1 MLESRPDHPPLFDRL
16 IKRCF
21 DLYDEIGRSEY
32 RAKQIEENQT
42 ARRAYDQIA
51 EDTDFPFENAEN
63 IELPLVTI
71 TVDNMEPR
79 IVAGLIGK
87 EPIVRFEME
96 GLDQKDQATDI
107 IEHWFN
113 SELKN
118 KANIKQATISMV
130 HNILLDGTTYVVPQY
145 EIVEK
150 KKQRFVTDPVT
161 GMPTVDPETGRRT
174 REEVKEAVYEGGKFE
189 ILPFEDVYIP
199 DNIGTV
205 EEWENADKIRVVRP
219 TYAELQ
225 RNVGKLGWMNI
236 GPYLL
241 GEKAAMQTD
250 AAGQVVA
257 GVEVSGKEVIEC
269 LECHVSY
276 PIYWQEELQEGE
288 QVNFEEERLVV
299 TIAVQSRS
307 IIRMLK
313 QTDLSMENNALI
325 KRLRFYPEDGKSYG
339 KGIYTKLKAIQAGA
353 SDVFNMI
360 TNIGYLT
367 MMPWFFYDS
376 KSGLRGEITLKPG
389 TGIKVDDVQGIRF
402 QEFRINPA
410 QYIQFLNLFV
420 SFWERVGSIGDWQL
434 GRTNEQGGRKTATE
448 VMSVIQ
454 EGNIKHNYQSETLKE
469 EYLGILELLYDLYYE
484 RMSPDRAFIYGGRQV
499 RVPYEAMRRG
509 YRFVLAS
516 STESANK
523 YIDRRE
529 KEDLMQM
536 LGGDPYINPLKPREE
551 VLKAYGVTNTD
562 EWIDP
567 NIKML
572 VDVVRENP
580 DVMQVVQGY
589 MQQKQAVLAA
599 AGGGGAGPPAQGP
612 VMQ

>member
-21 DLYDEIGRSEY
+21 DLYEEIGRSEY

-42 ARRAYDQIA
+42 ARRIYDQIA

-79 IVAGLIGK
+79 MVAGLIGK

-96 GLDQKDQATDI
+96 GLDQKDQATEI
-107 IEHWFN
+107 IESWYN

-150 KKQRFVTDPVT
+150 KKQRFVMDPMT
-161 GMPTVDPETGRRT
+161 GMPSVDQATGRRA
-174 REEVKEAVYEGGKFE
+174 REEVREAVYEGGKFE
-189 ILPFEDVYIP
+189 ILPFEDVYVP

-205 EEWENADKIRVVRP
+205 EEWESCDKIRVVRP

-241 GEKAAMQTD
+241 GEKAAQVTES
-250 AAGQVVA
+250 AGQVVA
-257 GVEVSGKEVIEC
+257 GVEVTGKEVIEC

-367 MMPWFFYDS
+367 MMPWFFYDA
-376 KSGLRGEITLKPG
+376 KSGLRGQIELVPG
-389 TGIKVDDVQGIRF
+389 KGIKVDDVQGIRF

-523 YIDRRE
+523 
-529 KEDLMQM
+529 
-536 LGGDPYINPLKPREE
+536 
-551 VLKAYGVTNTD
+551 
-562 EWIDP
+562 
-567 NIKML
+567 
-572 VDVVRENP
+572 
-580 DVMQVVQGY
+580 
-589 MQQKQAVLAA
+589 
-599 AGGGGAGPPAQGP
+599 
-612 VMQ
+612 

>member
-1 MLESRPDHPPLFDRL
+1 MLESRPDHPILFDRL

-21 DLYDEIGRSEY
+21 DLYGEIEKSEY
-32 RAKQIEENQT
+32 RAAQIEENKT
-42 ARRAYDQIA
+42 ARRIYDQIA
-51 EDTDFPFENAEN
+51 EDTEFPFENAEN

-79 IVAGLIGK
+79 LVAGLIGK
-87 EPIVRFEME
+87 DPMVRFEME
-96 GLDQKDQATDI
+96 GMEEKDEPTGILED
-107 IEHWFN
+107 WFN
-113 SELKN
+113 KELKN
-118 KANIKQATISMV
+118 RVNVKQATIGMV

-145 EIVEK
+145 ESVEK
-150 KKQRFVTDPVT
+150 KKMRFVLDGATGVPV
-161 GMPTVDPETGRRT
+161 VDPETGRRA
-174 REEVKEAVYEGGKFE
+174 RQEVMETVYEGGKLE
-189 ILPFEDVYIP
+189 ILPFEDVFIP
-199 DNIGTV
+199 DNVGTV
-205 EEWENADKIRVVRP
+205 DEWEACDKIRVVRP

-225 RNVGKLGWMNI
+225 RNVGKLGWINI

-241 GEKAAMQTD
+241 GERGPQATE

-257 GVEVSGKEVIEC
+257 GVEVTGKEVIEC
-269 LECHVSY
+269 LECHISY
-276 PIYWQEELQEGE
+276 PIYQDEEKQENE
-288 QVNFEEERLVV
+288 QTNFEEERLVV
-299 TIAVQSRS
+299 TIARQSKS

-325 KRLRFYPEDGKSYG
+325 KRLRLNPEDGKSYG
-339 KGIYTKLKAIQAGA
+339 KGIYTKLKSIQAGA
-353 SDVFNMI
+353 SDIFNMI
-360 TNIGYLT
+360 TNIAYLT

-389 TGIKVDDVQGIRF
+389 AGIKVDDVQGIRF
-402 QEFRINPA
+402 QEFRINPQ

-469 EYLGILELLYDLYYE
+469 EYLGIIELLYDLYYE
-484 RMSPDRAFIYGGRQV
+484 RMAPDKRYIYGGRQV
-499 RVPYEAMRRG
+499 QLPYQAMQRG
-509 YRFVLAS
+509 YKFTLAS

-529 KEDLMQM
+529 KEDLLTMFGQ
-536 LGGDPYINPLKPREE
+536 DPYINPVKAREE
-551 VLKAYGVTNTD
+551 VLKAYGVTDTA
-562 EWIDP
+562 EWVNP
-567 NIKML
+567 KVKML
-572 VDVVRENP
+572 VDIAMQNP
-580 DVMQVVQGY
+580 DVIQVVQGY
-589 MQQKQAVLAA
+589 MQQKQAAMA
-599 AGGGGAGPPAQGP
+599 MAGGGGAGPPAQGP

>member
-21 DLYDEIGRSEY
+21 DLYEEIGRSEY

-42 ARRAYDQIA
+42 ARRIYDQIA

-79 IVAGLIGK
+79 MVAGLIGK

-96 GLDQKDQATDI
+96 GLDQKDQATEI
-107 IEHWFN
+107 IESRYN

-150 KKQRFVTDPVT
+150 KKQRFVMDPMT
-161 GMPTVDPETGRRT
+161 GMPSVDQATGRRA
-174 REEVKEAVYEGGKFE
+174 REEVREAVYEGGKFE
-189 ILPFEDVYIP
+189 ILPFEDVYVP

-205 EEWENADKIRVVRP
+205 EEWESCDKIRVVRP

-241 GEKAAMQTD
+241 GEKAAQVMES
-250 AAGQVVA
+250 AGQVVA
-257 GVEVSGKEVIEC
+257 GVEVTGKEVIEC
-269 LECHVSY
+269 IECHVSY

-367 MMPWFFYDS
+367 MMPWFFYDA
-376 KSGLRGEITLKPG
+376 KSGLRGQIELVPG
-389 TGIKVDDVQGIRF
+389 KGIKVDDVQGIRF

-484 RMSPDRAFIYGGRQV
+484 RMSPDRKFIYNGKPVQI
-499 RVPYEAMRRG
+499 PYEEMRRG

-551 VLKAYGVTNTD
+551 VLKAYGVTDTA

-599 AGGGGAGPPAQGP
+599 AGGGGAGPPARGP